1 MRKIHT
7 VTLGNIDNGERVKA
21 IDIISKA
28 LAKDFGKECIVVQ
41 EGHMSDCALE
51 AIPSSVCV
59 FVVSSEHGKDFEP
72 VPDVPAAPQ
81 VINITNVSPNPIIPV
96 MGVHRKGDE

>member
-1 MRKIHT
+1 MRKIHQI
-7 VTLGNIDNGERVKA
+7 TLGSIDNGERVKA

-59 FVVSSEHGKDFEP
+59 FVISKERVIDVTTSEHHEP
-72 VPDVPAAPQ
+72 EFIVNPTAP
-81 VINITNVSPNPIIPV
+81 
-96 MGVHRKGDE
+96 